1 MTRVSDI
8 EVVSGAVLFGF
19 SEVAPINFYEE
30 YEEARMMSDAK
41 EVIRLE
47 EEIFKF
53 KIFRFYRGMSYDEF
67 NKSRHEFNDYYD
79 NLNELIGY
87 NIKAYDFKILTI
99 TRYVLTDVTTP
110 EEYIEAIK
118 SLSDGIIHTQQTP
131 FDDNRNLWK
140 AANKI
145 KLIDLYTLHRLD
157 YYHVSLKQCAIL
169 LKWWRV
175 QDYDFETV
183 DAEEFP
189 DVDMLEDY
197 NKNDI
202 LITGYLFHKSKD
214 ELISRFVA
222 EEMFGQDFR
231 SKSRSSMA
239 DSIMSILYSQIT
251 TLEYKAFSEKRTY
264 RRIVKLKDAIHPLIK
279 FKTKELN
286 EFLKTLRQTTIEIF
300 RGDRFSAKFQL
311 GEIIYQL
318 GEGGIHSKDK
328 AAKFE
333 EDDDWFII
341 DADVTS
347 YYPSMI
353 SELGFAPAHL
363 SRDAFLMLTRYLK
376 DIRVKFK
383 DSGETNKATVFKI
396 VINSGPFGKMR
407 SDKSWLYDVL
417 SFLQVTINGQLM
429 QLMLAESLELSG
441 HKVISANT
449 DGLTCKVKKTA
460 IDDYFAICN
469 KWQEDTKMRLEY
481 ARYIKY
487 IRLNVNNYIAVYHT
501 GKVKA
506 KGFFSQDIQF
516 DKGYKHPIVS
526 KAVLLYY
533 TEGIPYEKTILE
545 HDNILDF
552 CIATK
557 INAKFT
563 PIYSTIKKGVV
574 TTIAL
579 QKNNRFYVSTNGGS
593 IVKQSGNSKISM
605 LQGYLV
611 TPLNDLTLDD
621 ISTRKINY
629 GYYIS
634 AARVVVEEINNN
646 ITKKLKGTKKQSG
659 ISGTLFDGVEDFSR
673 KLTIEDFYNEEDLS
687 DENTKAFKALSEIG
701 FEGEEDLPF

>member
-8 EVVSGAVLFGF
+8 EVVSSAVLFGF

-47 EEIFKF
+47 EEVFKF
-53 KIFRFYRGMSYDEF
+53 KVFRFYRGMSYDEF

-140 AANKI
+140 AASKI

-169 LKWWRV
+169 LKWWKV

-286 EFLKTLRQTTIEIF
+286 DFLKTLRQTTIEIF
-300 RGDRFSAKFQL
+300 RGDKFSAKFQL

-333 EDDDWFII
+333 EDDEWFII

-347 YYPSMI
+347 YYPNLVLN
-353 SELGFAPAHL
+353 EQVCPAHIAPVAFNQIVKTVVIKRTDAKNL
-363 SRDAFLMLTRYLK
+363 SKKYKGVDPILYKKYSTEADGL
-376 DIRVKFK
+376 
-383 DSGETNKATVFKI
+383 KI
-396 VINSGPFGKMR
+396 VANSGLFGFFG
-407 SDKSWLYDVL
+407 SGDKWLFDIKCTYQTTL
-417 SFLQVTINGQLM
+417 NGQLYL
-429 QLMLAESLELSG
+429 LMLIEELEENG
-441 HKVISANT
+441 IEVISANT
-449 DGLTCKVKKTA
+449 DGIVCKFPIYLESLYNQICVNWQKLT
-460 IDDYFAICN
+460 N
-469 KWQEDTKMRLEY
+469 LNLEY
-481 ARYIKY
+481 TDYYKY
-487 IRLNVNNYIAVYHT
+487 VRTSVNDYIAIKTSYLNS
-501 GKVKA
+501 GNREDVKL
-506 KGFFSQDIQF
+506 KGDFISTPSIK
-516 DKGYKHPIVS
+516 KGYNAPIVALALD
-526 KAVLLYY
+526 KYY
-533 TEGIPYEKTILE
+533 VENISYEETIRNHL
-545 HDNILDF
+545 DIYDF
-552 CIATK
+552 CIGVKTGENYVKSLHSLKDNVLNIEELSKNLRYFVSNKGGTLLKTNDVSQSNMLKGYQVTAFNDYYPVSNFSDYNLNYRYYIRRAEDIVLK
-557 INAKFT
+557 INGVYDKPRTTRGVPKRSKGSKFT
-563 PIYSTIKKGVV
+563 G
-574 TTIAL
+574 
-579 QKNNRFYVSTNGGS
+579 R
-593 IVKQSGNSKISM
+593 
-605 LQGYLV
+605 
-611 TPLNDLTLDD
+611 
-621 ISTRKINY
+621 
-629 GYYIS
+629 
-634 AARVVVEEINNN
+634 
-646 ITKKLKGTKKQSG
+646 
-659 ISGTLFDGVEDFSR
+659 LFDG
-673 KLTIEDFYNEEDLS
+673 
-687 DENTKAFKALSEIG
+687 EI
-701 FEGEEDLPF
+701 